1 MTVVHGLPAIQFREE
16 SGREYSL
23 DILRILS
30 ISGVVAIHIFG
41 YVVGHAKPD
50 TKTWWIAAGLDIP
63 FIWVVP
69 VFVMISG
76 ALVLAP
82 RAGASKP
89 GNFYRKRAVRLI
101 PALVAWHVIYLAG
114 VRFLMRGEDLTFART
129 FQLLTDGSVFTQ
141 LYFLWL
147 ILGLYAVSPL
157 LSAFIHAGS
166 RRRAQV
172 LATVLLGL
180 TALVFMVPGIA
191 GALGL
196 SRPVALN
203 IFTQWMPYAGYFVA
217 GWALKGIRL
226 KGLALAGT
234 VVAVF
239 GLAALCTWQY
249 GHRGR
254 TGILDVVAPVSY
266 VSVTVMAL
274 SIAVFVAGNSV
285 FSRVRPS
292 PDAGRFLIAV
302 SNASFGVFLV
312 HMLIFEAIRL
322 NFASVSGGQSL
333 VPAAVTYVSTLILSF
348 AVSMIASRMPYARA
362 IF

>member
-1 MTVVHGLPAIQFREE
+1 MTVAQGLPAIQLREG

-30 ISGVVAIHIFG
+30 ISGVVAIHVFG

-50 TKTWWIAAGLDIP
+50 TKTWWLAAGLDIP

-82 RAGASKP
+82 GAGASSP
-89 GNFYRKRAVRLI
+89 GKFYRKRAIRLI
-101 PALVAWHVIYLAG
+101 PALIAWHVIYLVG
-114 VRFLMRGEDLTFART
+114 VRFLMRSEDLTLART
-129 FQLLTDGSVFTQ
+129 VQLLIDGSVFTQ

-147 ILGLYAVSPL
+147 ILGLYAVSPVL
-157 LSAFIHAGS
+157 AVFIHAGS

-172 LATVLLGL
+172 MATVLLGL
-180 TALVFMVPGIA
+180 TALVFMIPGIA
-191 GALGL
+191 GALGF

-217 GWALKGIRL
+217 GWALRGIRL
-226 KGLALAGT
+226 KGLPLAGT
-234 VVAVF
+234 VAAVF
-239 GLAALCTWQY
+239 GLAGLCTWQF

-254 TGILDVVAPVSY
+254 TGILDVVAPVTY
-266 VSVTVMAL
+266 LSVTVMAL
-274 SIAVFVAGNSV
+274 SIAVVVAGNSI

-292 PDAGRFLIAV
+292 PGAGRFLVAM

-322 NFASVSGGQSL
+322 NFASMSGGQSL
-333 VPAAVTYVSTLILSF
+333 VPAAVTCVSTLILSF
-348 AVSMIASRMPYARA
+348 AVSMIASRVPYVRA